1 MASSLSPGPLT
12 PYRLRHSTTTTTN
25 TTNLTPTSTTSLL
38 LPRHSPSSVLHLHH
52 SEDPLIFQIGT
63 RNLQAGYP
71 SEPHP
76 RCILPWT
83 NPEFWKRSGDLWGL
97 GGWYSPTGTSSTSRG
112 ELWHNAETIEDVLER
127 GVRVAYNKYL
137 LLDSKTRRI
146 VLLVKTEVDVG
157 VLSKVVKSLFVHFQ
171 MPAVMLM
178 QEPVMA
184 VVGAG
189 VRSGVVLDVGWSE
202 AVINIV
208 YEMRVVG
215 PGKRSR
221 RGGRTYRDFWRKF
234 LQEEYFS
241 SASSNE
247 DNDNNNDNG
256 TSEDNEIADW
266 EVEEILTRTGWCQSS
281 SPPSRHQDET
291 TITIPLTTPT
301 LPKTLTF
308 PFNKLATP
316 AEKTFFATTTTDSPT
331 PEYPDDDDYAL
342 PELVYRALRD
352 CPIDVR
358 AAVMQRIIITGGGS
372 YVPGLKKRVID
383 EVHVLVK
390 CRGWERVGRR
400 AVKTGKGGVPAGEER
415 VEEGYQWRREA
426 TASPE
431 GQKGGD
437 TGGRGRIAGVE
448 SFGSWVGASLVAG
461 MKVRGTVEVEREKF
475 LAAVVAGGTG
485 FPLDV

>member
-1 MASSLSPGPLT
+1 M
-12 PYRLRHSTTTTTN
+12 
-25 TTNLTPTSTTSLL
+25 
-38 LPRHSPSSVLHLHH
+38 
-52 SEDPLIFQIGT
+52 
-63 RNLQAGYP
+63 
-71 SEPHP
+71 
-76 RCILPWT
+76 
-83 NPEFWKRSGDLWGL
+83 
-97 GGWYSPTGTSSTSRG
+97 
-112 ELWHNAETIEDVLER
+112 
-127 GVRVAYNKYL
+127 RVAYNKYL

-146 VLLVKTEVDVG
+146 VLLVKTEMDVG

-171 MPAVMLM
+171 MPAVMLL

-189 VRSGVVLDVGWSE
+189 VRSGVVLDVGWNE
-202 AVINIV
+202 AVINVV

-215 PGKRSR
+215 TGTRSR
-221 RGGRTYRDFWRKF
+221 RGVRTYRDIWRKF
-234 LQEEYFS
+234 LQEEYS
-241 SASSNE
+241 SSSSGGGDDDDDGN
-247 DNDNNNDNG
+247 
-256 TSEDNEIADW
+256 EDNEIEDW
-266 EVEEILTRTGWCQSS
+266 EVEEILTRTGWCQ
-281 SPPSRHQDET
+281 PFSRSTSYHKDET

-301 LPKTLTF
+301 PPSTLTL

-383 EVHVLVK
+383 EVRVLVK
-390 CRGWERVGRR
+390 CRGWERVGKR
-400 AVKTGKGGVPAGEER
+400 VIKKGQEKMPTQEVGEEG
-415 VEEGYQWRREA
+415 GYQWHGED

-431 GQKGGD
+431 EQKDKSNKQEAED
-437 TGGRGRIAGVE
+437 TSGRGRIAGVE

-461 MKVRGTVEVEREKF
+461 MKVRGTIEVEREKF
-475 LAAVVAGGTG
+475 LAAVAAGGTG

>member
-1 MASSLSPGPLT
+1 
-12 PYRLRHSTTTTTN
+12 
-25 TTNLTPTSTTSLL
+25 
-38 LPRHSPSSVLHLHH
+38 
-52 SEDPLIFQIGT
+52 
-63 RNLQAGYP
+63 
-71 SEPHP
+71 
-76 RCILPWT
+76 
-83 NPEFWKRSGDLWGL
+83 
-97 GGWYSPTGTSSTSRG
+97 
-112 ELWHNAETIEDVLER
+112 
-127 GVRVAYNKYL
+127 VRVAYNKYL

-146 VLLVKTEVDVG
+146 VLLVKTEMDVG

-171 MPAVMLM
+171 MPAVMLL

-189 VRSGVVLDVGWSE
+189 VRSGVVLDVGWNE
-202 AVINIV
+202 AVVNVV

-221 RGGRTYRDFWRKF
+221 RGGRTYRDIWRKF
-234 LQEEYFS
+234 LQDEYS
-241 SASSNE
+241 SSSSSSSS
-247 DNDNNNDNG
+247 G
-256 TSEDNEIADW
+256 GASEDNEIKDNEVEDW
-266 EVEEILTRTGWCQSS
+266 EIEEILTRTGWCQPS
-281 SPPSRHQDET
+281 SPSSYNHHKDET

-301 LPKTLTF
+301 PPSTLTL

-358 AAVMQRIIITGGGS
+358 ATVMQRIIITGGGS

-383 EVHVLVK
+383 EIRVLVK
-390 CRGWERVGRR
+390 RRGWERVGRR
-400 AVKTGKGGVPAGEER
+400 VVEKGKGKMPAQEVGE
-415 VEEGYQWRREA
+415 EEGYA
-426 TASPE
+426 ASPE
-431 GQKGGD
+431 EQKDKSSEREAED
-437 TGGRGRIAGVE
+437 TSGRGRIAGVE

-461 MKVRGTVEVEREKF
+461 MKVRGTIEVEREKF
-475 LAAVVAGGTG
+475 LAAVAAGGTG

>member
-1 MASSLSPGPLT
+1 M
-12 PYRLRHSTTTTTN
+12 
-25 TTNLTPTSTTSLL
+25 
-38 LPRHSPSSVLHLHH
+38 
-52 SEDPLIFQIGT
+52 
-63 RNLQAGYP
+63 
-71 SEPHP
+71 
-76 RCILPWT
+76 
-83 NPEFWKRSGDLWGL
+83 
-97 GGWYSPTGTSSTSRG
+97 
-112 ELWHNAETIEDVLER
+112 
-127 GVRVAYNKYL
+127 RVAYNKYL

-146 VLLVKTEVDVG
+146 VLLVKTEMDVG

-171 MPAVMLM
+171 MPAVMLL

-189 VRSGVVLDVGWSE
+189 VRSGVVLDVGWNE
-202 AVINIV
+202 AVINVV

-221 RGGRTYRDFWRKF
+221 RGGRTYRDIWRKF
-234 LQEEYFS
+234 LQDEYS
-241 SASSNE
+241 SSSS
-247 DNDNNNDNG
+247 G
-256 TSEDNEIADW
+256 SGGGGSEDNEIEDW
-266 EVEEILTRTGWCQSS
+266 EIEEILTRTGWCQPS
-281 SPPSRHQDET
+281 SPSSHHKDET
-291 TITIPLTTPT
+291 AITIPLTTPT
-301 LPKTLTF
+301 PPSTLTL

-316 AEKTFFATTTTDSPT
+316 AEKTFFAATTTDSST

-383 EVHVLVK
+383 EVRVLVK
-390 CRGWERVGRR
+390 RRGWERVGRR
-400 AVKTGKGGVPAGEER
+400 VVEKGKGKMPAQ
-415 VEEGYQWRREA
+415 EEGGGGEY

-431 GQKGGD
+431 EQKDESSEREAED
-437 TGGRGRIAGVE
+437 TSGRGRIAGVE

-461 MKVRGTVEVEREKF
+461 MKVRGTIEVERERF
-475 LAAVVAGGTG
+475 LAAVAAGGTG